1 MLLRPLL
8 SLLLTLWLAVTLAF
22 FALRVLPGDA
32 IAAQFAAAANPAA
45 AALRREQLGLDL
57 PLWQQY
63 GQYLLNLLRGDAGVS
78 LYSART
84 VTELIA
90 ERLPLTLELAGL
102 ALLLAAGAGI
112 SAGVYTALSRGVPA
126 RLLRLFID
134 VLFSVPVYWTA
145 TLALFSVG
153 VLIGGVQGAVGLPA
167 LVVGLHS
174 AAAVARLVRVAVLQ
188 TAGADFVRTARGK
201 GLPERLVIRRHML
214 RAGLLP
220 VVQLLALQSAY
231 LMGGAVMTESI
242 FQRPG
247 MGLLLLDAVLARDY
261 PVVQGVVLLLALLY
275 TVLNTAA
282 DVFTA
287 LLDPRIRRA

>member
-1 MLLRPLL
+1 
-8 SLLLTLWLAVTLAF
+8 
-22 FALRVLPGDA
+22 
-32 IAAQFAAAANPAA
+32 
-45 AALRREQLGLDL
+45 
-57 PLWQQY
+57 
-63 GQYLLNLLRGDAGVS
+63 
-78 LYSART
+78 
-84 VTELIA
+84 
-90 ERLPLTLELAGL
+90 
-102 ALLLAAGAGI
+102 
-112 SAGVYTALSRGVPA
+112 
-126 RLLRLFID
+126 
-134 VLFSVPVYWTA
+134 
-145 TLALFSVG
+145 
-153 VLIGGVQGAVGLPA
+153 VGLPA